1 MCGICG
7 FVLLGGNGPVDHTAL
22 ARMSGA
28 IRHRG
33 PDDEGFYVGAA
44 VALANRRLSIV
55 DVPGGHQPVYSEDR
69 SICVVF
75 NGEIY
80 NQAELRDELVR
91 LGHVFTSR
99 TDTEVLVHLYEQWGE
114 AGVHRLNGMFAFAL
128 WDGQRDRLWLVRD
141 RLGVKPLYLA
151 RLPEGLV
158 FASEIKSI
166 LQYPGVARQVDPVGL
181 ELYLALRYL
190 PAGSSML
197 AGIEKLEPGHMMTVD
212 VRAQTVADGR
222 YWCPVP
228 APAPVGRASGGVLA
242 EELRSLLDGA
252 VGLRLM
258 SDVPFGA
265 FLSGGLDSSAV
276 VALMARR
283 LSTPVKTF
291 SIGFSEQGNLDE
303 TPFADQVART
313 FGTEHRRV
321 DCTAAGVESLPRLL
335 YHFDEPFADPIIVP
349 SYQVAQLA
357 AEHVKVVLTGE
368 GADEVFGGYSRFVA
382 DRQLRRLRH
391 LPGWVRGLL
400 RLGLT
405 AAPTGLRL
413 AACRA
418 LDMAELQDPAR
429 FLAWVSA
436 FTPTELAALRVPG
449 ASVTAAAAALYERY
463 DTERAGADAVSRM
476 MYCDLMVRLP
486 ECMLS
491 RTDRMTMAVSL
502 EGRTPFLDYRL
513 VEWALRL
520 PGHLH
525 VRGHQEKALL
535 KQALVPV
542 LPTAIRQR
550 RKQGLAVP
558 FALWTRH
565 GVDRHIRRLLAPER
579 VAARGWFRPNA
590 VRDLLERWGPH
601 EGRHSQQIWSL
612 LCLEIWCRLYLD
624 QDLDPATPL
633 SAID

>member
-1 MCGICG
+1 VCGICG
-7 FVLLGGNGPVDHTAL
+7 FVRFGGAPVDAAAL

-33 PDDEGFYVGAA
+33 PDDEGFHVGTA

-55 DVPGGHQPVYSEDR
+55 DVPGGHQPVYNEDR
-69 SICVVF
+69 SVCVVF

-80 NQAELRDELVR
+80 NQAELRDELVG
-91 LGHVFTSR
+91 LGHVFASR
-99 TDTEVLVHLYEQWGE
+99 TDTEVLVHLYEEWGE

-128 WDGQRDRLWLVRD
+128 WDDHRDRLWLVRD
-141 RLGVKPLYLA
+141 RLGVKPLYVA
-151 RLPEGLV
+151 RRPHGLV

-166 LQYPGVARQVDPVGL
+166 LQFPGVARELDPVGL
-181 ELYLALRYL
+181 ELYLTLRYL
-190 PAGSSML
+190 PAGSSIL
-197 AGIEKLEPGHMMTVD
+197 AGVEKLEPGHMMTVD
-212 VRAQTVADGR
+212 VRAQTVACRR
-222 YWCPVP
+222 YWCPAPVP
-228 APAPVGRASGGVLA
+228 AGAGRASRQTLA
-242 EELRSLLDGA
+242 EELRALLDDA

-283 LSTPVKTF
+283 LSTPVQTF
-291 SIGFSEQGNLDE
+291 SIGFSEQSNLDE
-303 TPFADQVART
+303 TPFADQVARA
-313 FGTEHRRV
+313 FGTDHRRV

-357 AEHVKVVLTGE
+357 AQHVKVVLTGE
-368 GADEVFGGYSRFVA
+368 GADEVFGGYSRFAA
-382 DRQLRRLRH
+382 DRQMRRLRQ
-391 LPGWVRGLL
+391 LPAWVRGLL
-400 RLGLT
+400 RLGLA
-405 AAPTGLRL
+405 AAPAGLRL

-418 LDMAELQDPAR
+418 LDMAGLQDPTR

-436 FTPTELAALRVPG
+436 FTPAELAGLRLPG
-449 ASVTAAAAALYERY
+449 GSEAAAAAALYERY
-463 DTERAGADAVSRM
+463 DNERAGADVVSRM

-525 VRGHQEKALL
+525 VRGQQEKVLL
-535 KQALVPV
+535 KQALEPV
-542 LPTAIRQR
+542 LPAVIRQR

-579 VAARGWFRPNA
+579 VAARGWFRPQG
-590 VRDLLERWGPH
+590 VRDLLAHWGPH
-601 EGRHSQQIWSL
+601 QARHSQQIWSL